1 MRMRVLSRAPVAHHV
16 SRDLA
21 GRTQQL
27 VGGVLGTVWSYF
39 SSIDSLVCSE
49 CTRQRAQTW
58 EAVLQELP
66 MWISMVQVNG
76 LLR

>member
-39 SSIDSLVCSE
+39 SSIDSLVVS
-49 CTRQRAQTW
+49 
-58 EAVLQELP
+58 VLGNELRHGRLFYKSSRCGFQ
-66 MWISMVQVNG
+66 WS
-76 LLR
+76 R